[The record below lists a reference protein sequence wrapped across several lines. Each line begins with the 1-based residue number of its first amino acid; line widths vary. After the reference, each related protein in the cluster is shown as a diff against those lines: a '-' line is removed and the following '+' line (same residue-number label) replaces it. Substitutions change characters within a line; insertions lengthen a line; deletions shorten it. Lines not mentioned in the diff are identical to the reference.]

1 MKIYLIFP
9 ELPIFFFCWFPDT
22 CMTNKYCKL
31 FLVPQVS
38 PLNGA
43 FPLGW
48 VFKFSPS
55 KEQPHLNHVELVY
68 LN

>member
-1 MKIYLIFP
+1 MKIYLIFFRTFY
-9 ELPIFFFCWFPDT
+9 IFYCLFPD
-22 CMTNKYCKL
+22 MTNKYGKS
-31 FLVPQVS
+31 FLAPQVS